1 MSTQIEKTYWRSPDE
16 QRGERGDD
24 GPLAAVTEFGVLPQ
38 ADELKPGRRGFLKA
52 TGFAFG
58 AALSGCQPTP
68 EHKAIPYLIQPEGLT
83 PGRAY
88 NYASTCGACP
98 SGCGILATVRD
109 GRPIKLEGNPEHPL
123 SKGGLCAVGQASILG
138 LYDQHRLRQ
147 PLRDGKPITWP
158 EADKEIQKHLDK
170 IRQEGG
176 AVRFLS
182 GTVVSPTLRGAIDR
196 FLSSFKDGRHVTY
209 DAISCSA
216 ILDAHAATHG
226 LRVLPRYLFD
236 RAEVL
241 VSLDA
246 DFLGTWISPAEFA
259 VAYNQA
265 RRIDEKK
272 PRQSY
277 HVQFESRLSLT
288 GGKADRRVAVAPGEM
303 GLLATHLVARLAE
316 KAGEAFETIGIG
328 GAPVSAEM
336 LDGLADRLWQARG
349 RSLIVCGS
357 QDVRVQTLCNF
368 ANQLLGNYGA
378 TLDVEQPAHH
388 RQGDDHSL
396 RTLLGELRAGRVAAL
411 FIHQCN
417 PVYELPGGEELLQ
430 NLAHVPL
437 VVSCAQRVDET
448 ASRAHFIC
456 PDHHYLESWSDAE
469 VVSGVVSLSQP
480 ALRPLGDTRPLLESL
495 AAWTKSPKSS
505 YEQLRER
512 WQAEVFSRQDAADD
526 FQKFWDRAVHD
537 GYVRVDAKKLPRP
550 TVVGSSVRPLLTADN
565 PPDDA
570 LALVL
575 YPKIGLTDG
584 SHAYNPW
591 LQELPD
597 PVSKVTWDNY
607 ACLSPATAARLNLND
622 GDVVRIEVGGE
633 KQTIELPVFRQPGQ
647 HDQVVAVALGYGSSA
662 SERFA
667 KIGPQW
673 LEVRETVGENG
684 LVGVN
689 AAPLLTW
696 KGNNLRYAGEFVRL
710 TPTGGKHALACTQT
724 YHRLTMPERLAP
736 ADAPPRPIIQET
748 TLQRLLTEQTQHD
761 TSVGRA
767 AGPSRAPDGS
777 ASRPTEKTD
786 DPAGRRTETR
796 EDLWPDDHPTPGAR
810 WGMAIDLN
818 SCTGC
823 SACVVAC
830 QVENNVPVVGKDEVL
845 REREMYWLR
854 IDRYYS
860 GDDADVS
867 VAYQPMLC
875 QHCGNAPCEAVCPVL
890 ATVHSD
896 EGLNQQVYN
905 RCVGT
910 RYCANNCPYKV
921 RRFNWFNYAH
931 DDLLENL
938 VLNPDV
944 TVRSRGVMEKCSFCV
959 QRIQDAKIAAGGRGA
974 LPADGVIQTAC
985 QQSCPT
991 RAIAFGDLNDPA
1003 SQVSQLSR
1011 DRRGY
1016 QVLEELNVRPSITY
1030 LSLVRNVPDGTEE
1043 KQRG

>member
-1 MSTQIEKTYWRSPDE
+1 MSTEQTKTYWRSPDE
-16 QRGERGDD
+16 QGRERADD
-24 GPLAAVTEFGVLPQ
+24 GPLAAVTEFGAIPQ

-52 TGFAFG
+52 AGFAFG
-58 AALSGCQPTP
+58 AALSGCQRTP

-88 NYASTCGACP
+88 SYASTCGACP

-196 FLSSFKDGRHVTY
+196 FLSGFKDGRHVTY

-226 LRVLPRYLFD
+226 SRVLPRYLFD

-246 DFLGTWISPAEFA
+246 DFLGTWISPVEFA
-259 VAYNQA
+259 VAYNQG

-272 PRQSY
+272 PRQSH

-288 GGKADRRVAVAPGEM
+288 GGKADRRVAVAPGEF

-328 GAPVSAEM
+328 GAPVSAEI

-357 QDVRVQTLCNF
+357 QDVRVQILCNF
-368 ANQLLGNYGA
+368 ANELLGNYGA
-378 TLDVEQPAHH
+378 TLDVEQPVHH

-396 RTLLGELRAGRVAAL
+396 RTLLGELRTGRVAAL
-411 FIHQCN
+411 VIHQGN
-417 PVYELPGGEELLQ
+417 PVYELPGGEEFLQ

-437 VVSCAQRVDET
+437 VVSCAQRLDET

-480 ALRPLGDTRPLLESL
+480 ALRPLGDTRALLESL
-495 AAWTKSPKSS
+495 AVWTKSPKSS

-512 WQAEVFSRQDAADD
+512 WQAEVFSRQDAVDD

-537 GYVRVDAKKLPRP
+537 GCVQVKPDKFSPNNLPTSAFDR
-550 TVVGSSVRPLLTADN
+550 TSVKPLLTADN
-565 PPDDA
+565 PPDDT

-575 YPKIGLTDG
+575 YPKVGMTDG

-597 PVSKVTWDNY
+597 PISKVTWDNY

-633 KQTIELPVFRQPGQ
+633 KRTIELPVFRQPGQ
-647 HDQVVAVALGYGSSA
+647 HDQVVAVALGYGSRA

-673 LEVRETVGENG
+673 LEGRETVGENG

-689 AAPLLTW
+689 AAPLLAW
-696 KGNNLRYAGEFVRL
+696 KDNHLRYAGEFARL

-748 TLQRLLTEQTQHD
+748 TLQRLLAETRRVGTAHHEATAGNAHP
-761 TSVGRA
+761 TRPVGRA
-767 AGPSRAPDGS
+767 AGPSRDPDGS
-777 ASRPTEKTD
+777 ASRPTEKND
-786 DPAGRRTETR
+786 GSASR
-796 EDLWPDDHPTPGAR
+796 PT
-810 WGMAIDLN
+810 
-818 SCTGC
+818 
-823 SACVVAC
+823 
-830 QVENNVPVVGKDEVL
+830 ENNDG
-845 REREMYWLR
+845 
-854 IDRYYS
+854 S
-860 GDDADVS
+860 A
-867 VAYQPMLC
+867 
-875 QHCGNAPCEAVCPVL
+875 
-890 ATVHSD
+890 
-896 EGLNQQVYN
+896 
-905 RCVGT
+905 
-910 RYCANNCPYKV
+910 
-921 RRFNWFNYAH
+921 
-931 DDLLENL
+931 
-938 VLNPDV
+938 
-944 TVRSRGVMEKCSFCV
+944 SRPTEKN
-959 QRIQDAKIAAGGRGA
+959 
-974 LPADGVIQTAC
+974 DGSA
-985 QQSCPT
+985 SRPT
-991 RAIAFGDLNDPA
+991 EKND
-1003 SQVSQLSR
+1003 
-1011 DRRGY
+1011 
-1016 QVLEELNVRPSITY
+1016 
-1030 LSLVRNVPDGTEE
+1030 
-1043 KQRG
+1043 